1 MSTKKARQFAVVMW
15 LLLLTAAAPVWAQ
28 KKIIVSNSLLAAKDF
43 SSIQRALGEAEEGDT
58 VFVRKGVYKENITLV
73 DDVALVGE
81 DMLKTII
88 DGRRRGPVVVGADGA
103 LITGFTI
110 RNGTTGI
117 LCKNTR
123 PTIDRNL
130 IIDNKGTGI
139 HALVA
144 LPDITNNIIYR
155 NEWTGIYLEAVRG
168 TRTSIS
174 NNVIQENGYSGIF
187 GAGRTEVLVRN
198 NIMSGNKQYGIFL
211 GPDAR
216 RTRILNNNFHRNRA
230 PYNANAD
237 SESMR
242 QTNISV
248 APQFKSPGY
257 PNFDYALGSS
267 SECRGRGVDGA
278 DIGIAILGTKQAP
291 VRAVTPEELAYAET
305 PEIYGGHQEEQEQ
318 QDTFYEAP
326 VQEPFVDAHAPPAIT
341 QTVILHGL
349 TFKTESTDIDESS
362 YHVLD
367 NILNS
372 LIYYPDLKIEIAGHT
387 DNQGADDFN
396 MSLSFNRAR
405 SVMNYFVSR
414 GIASDRIR
422 ARGYGKDR
430 PIESNETAAGRAA
443 NRRVEVIPR

>member
-1 MSTKKARQFAVVMW
+1 MCM
-15 LLLLTAAAPVWAQ
+15 LLLTAVATAWAQ
-28 KKIIVSNSLLAAKDF
+28 KKITVPKDF
-43 SSIQRALGEAEEGDT
+43 PTIQKALGEAEEGDT
-58 VFVRKGVYKENITLV
+58 VFVRKGVYKENITLT

-81 DMLKTII
+81 DMLTTII
-88 DGRRRGPVVVGADGA
+88 DGRRKGPVVVGADGA

-123 PTIDRNL
+123 PAIDRNL

-139 HALVA
+139 HALVI
-144 LPDITNNIIYR
+144 LPDITNNIVCR
-155 NEWTGIYLEAVRG
+155 NEWTGIFLESVRG

-187 GAGRTEVLVRN
+187 GANRTEVLVRN
-198 NIMSGNKQYGIFL
+198 NVLSGNKQYGIFL

-216 RTRILNNNFHRNRA
+216 RTRIINNNFYKNRLH
-230 PYNANAD
+230 YNSNAD
-237 SESMR
+237 NESVR

-248 APQFKSPGY
+248 TPQFKSPGF
-257 PNFDYALGSS
+257 PNFDYTLGTS
-267 SECRGRGVDGA
+267 SECRGRGEDGA
-278 DIGIAILGTKQAP
+278 DIGIAALGTKQAP
-291 VRAVTPEELAYAET
+291 VKTASPEEQAYAAAAAEAFGGYQEPPAASYET
-305 PEIYGGHQEEQEQ
+305 PQ
-318 QDTFYEAP
+318 QDSFAA
-326 VQEPFVDAHAPPAIT
+326 VDAPAAIT

-349 TFKTESTDIDESS
+349 TFFSSESADINETS

-367 NILNS
+367 NIYNALV
-372 LIYYPDLKIEIAGHT
+372 YYPDLKIEIAGHT

-405 SVMNYFVSR
+405 SVMSYLVSR
-414 GIASDRIR
+414 GISSDRIR
-422 ARGYGKDR
+422 ARGYGKER
-430 PIESNETAAGRAA
+430 PVESNETADGRAA